1 VARFGAPLALALLLV
16 AQLATAPARAAL
28 FDDDE
33 ARKRIDTLR
42 VRVDQLEKT
51 LGQRLDELET
61 KNAAVVDLFKD
72 VEQIKGDI
80 AKLRGQ
86 YEVLTYELEQAQ
98 KRQRDLYLDLD
109 SRLRKLEGGPGA
121 SPAPGAQGATDA
133 PNAVAGSATP
143 AFSPQGPARPGDV
156 AAEQRAYDAALDQF
170 KSGNYPAAASS
181 FQLFA
186 RTYPR
191 SPLAPSAMY
200 WAGNAQF
207 AQKDYRAAIATQRQ
221 LLGTFP
227 DSQKVPDALLNIA
240 SAQIELGDNGGARK
254 TLEDIIAKYP
264 TSEAAG
270 KARQRLPAR

>member
-1 VARFGAPLALALLLV
+1 VARFGAPAALALLLAV
-16 AQLATAPARAAL
+16 QLATAPARAAL

-42 VRVDQLEKT
+42 GRVDQIERT
-51 LGQRLDELET
+51 LGQRLDALET
-61 KNAAVVDLFKD
+61 KNAGVVDLFKD
-72 VEQIKGDI
+72 VEQIKADI

-86 YEVLTYELEQAQ
+86 FEVLTYELEQAQ

-109 SRLRKLEGGPGA
+109 SRLRKLEGGPGMP
-121 SPAPGAQGATDA
+121 PAAGTPGATDA
-133 PNAVAGSATP
+133 PPSVAGTGTT
-143 AFSPQGPARPGDV
+143 FSPPGPARPGDV
-156 AAEQRAYDAALDQF
+156 ASEQRAYDAALDLF
-170 KSGNYPAAASS
+170 KSGNYSAATSS
-181 FQLFA
+181 FQAFA

-200 WAGNAQF
+200 WAGNAQY
-207 AQKDYRAAIATQRQ
+207 AQKDYRAAITTQRQ
-221 LLGTFP
+221 LLGMFP

-240 SAQIELGDNGGARK
+240 SAQIEMGDNAAARK
-254 TLEDIIAKYP
+254 TLEEIVAKYP

>member
-1 VARFGAPLALALLLV
+1 VARFGAPVALAFLLV
-16 AQLATAPARAAL
+16 VQLATAPARAAL

-42 VRVDQLEKT
+42 GRVDQLERT

-72 VEQIKGDI
+72 VEQIKADI

-109 SRLRKLEGGPGA
+109 SRVRKLEGGPGA
-121 SPAPGAQGATDA
+121 SAAPGATDA
-133 PNAVAGSATP
+133 APAVAGGVAATP
-143 AFSPQGPARPGDV
+143 PFSPPAPGRPGDV
-156 AAEQRAYDAALDQF
+156 ASEQRAYDAALDLF
-170 KSGNYPAAASS
+170 KSGNYSAATTS

-200 WAGNAQF
+200 WAGNAQY

-240 SAQIELGDNGGARK
+240 SAQIELGDNAGAKK
-254 TLEDIIAKYP
+254 TLEDIVAKYP

-270 KARQRLPAR
+270 KARQRLSSR